1 MKKIRY
7 NMEGLPK
14 MDNFKAEIDK
24 KCTEEDF
31 PCALTFKIQEKLQ
44 TFTDVIGIFSSR
56 GFTVKEFVDDY
67 MCIMSRDNEG
77 FNEAIKIK
85 DYKIQIQAMKDTIVD
100 LCDELSQ
107 YCTGIGE

>member
-1 MKKIRY
+1 
-7 NMEGLPK
+7 
-14 MDNFKAEIDK
+14 
-24 KCTEEDF
+24 
-31 PCALTFKIQEKLQ
+31 
-44 TFTDVIGIFSSR
+44 
-56 GFTVKEFVDDY
+56 